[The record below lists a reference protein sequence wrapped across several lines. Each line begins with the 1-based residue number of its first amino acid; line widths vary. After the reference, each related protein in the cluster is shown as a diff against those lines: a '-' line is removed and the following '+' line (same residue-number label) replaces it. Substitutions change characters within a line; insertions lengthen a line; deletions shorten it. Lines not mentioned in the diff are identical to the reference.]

1 MSAITRILSARRDV
15 RRNQLEKVKM
25 ENFRKY
31 LADNGIADSRT
42 LSLAT
47 AFNQLHRAYCELD
60 YQNRY
65 AFDLIFGSDIREGL
79 IKYADHCPY
88 ANADLREHVQ
98 KPVDV
103 EIVRN
108 ADVED
113 INGMIHS

>member
-1 MSAITRILSARRDV
+1 
-15 RRNQLEKVKM
+15 M

-31 LADNGIADSRT
+31 LSDNGIAGSRT
-42 LSLAT
+42 YSLAQ
-47 AFNQLHRAYCELD
+47 AFNQMHRAYCELD

-79 IKYADHCPY
+79 IKYADHCAY
-88 ANADLREHVQ
+88 ANADLRDHVQ
-98 KPVDV
+98 EPVDV
-103 EIVRN
+103 EIVRD